1 MPDNLQLSISQMAA
15 RLGVHPQ
22 TLRRW
27 EREGQSPKPE
37 RTLGNHRRYKT
48 APAQEQGLVVGYVR
62 VSSHDQKADLE
73 RQKQYVHEKSGKPV
87 DLVIK
92 DLGSGLNYKKSGF
105 KQLLLLLLQGKVKE
119 LILTHKD
126 RLLRFGS
133 EIIFRICHHF
143 GVTDTILDQAAYLP
157 PMETF
162 CLDLVEIMTVFCSK
176 IYGHRSHQNRKCSSS
191 INPSPAAA

>member
-1 MPDNLQLSISQMAA
+1 MAA
-15 RLGVHPQ
+15 QLGVHPQ

-27 EREGQSPKPE
+27 EREGKIPKPE
-37 RTLGNHRRYKT
+37 RTVGNHRRYRSGKGET
-48 APAQEQGLVVGYVR
+48 GGLTVGYVR

-73 RQKQYVHEKSGKPV
+73 RQKQFVQEKAGKPV

-133 EIIFRICHHF
+133 EIIFQICQHF
-143 GVTDTILDQAAYLP
+143 GVKITILDQCEDLP
-157 PMETF
+157 PMEKF
-162 CLDLVEIMTVFCSK
+162 CRDLVEIMTVFCSQ
-176 IYGHRSHQNRKCSSS
+176 IYGHPSHRHRKCS
-191 INPSPAAA
+191 ILRTVETAAV